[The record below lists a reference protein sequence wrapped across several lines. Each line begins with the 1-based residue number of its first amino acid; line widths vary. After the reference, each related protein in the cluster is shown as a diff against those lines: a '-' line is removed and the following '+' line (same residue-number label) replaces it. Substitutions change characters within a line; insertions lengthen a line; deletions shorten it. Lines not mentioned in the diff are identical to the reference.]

1 MYVFAKHFI
10 WQSKSNI
17 ISMIPESIF
26 ESLEDV
32 NNFEDYFG
40 KINPQIFWIKKYI

>member
-1 MYVFAKHFI
+1 
-10 WQSKSNI
+10 
-17 ISMIPESIF
+17 MIPESIF

-40 KINPQIFWIKKYI
+40 KIPQIFWIKKYI

>member
-1 MYVFAKHFI
+1 
-10 WQSKSNI
+10 
-17 ISMIPESIF
+17 MIPESIF

-40 KINPQIFWIKKYI
+40 KINTKIFWIKKYI